1 KRSASNSNNS
11 FAISYRY
18 DKDKSGKQ
26 NQMSHS
32 YEFISRDTIIVK
44 KDSSRKIKNVYTIIV
59 DSTKVPT
66 NFFIFEDGDEGDP
79 KPLVIVDGKEDSLF
93 VKTHNPSVIKSI
105 TVLKD
110 AAAAALYG
118 ERAKNGVIIIATKG
132 ASREIKVSK
141 DTIVREKPLNFLTLL
156 QKEPKPLIVID
167 DEIQKNF
174 DINSLS
180 PDLIESVTILKD
192 STATKLYGE
201 QAKNGVIL
209 IKLKSWIIIEEKKP

>member
-1 KRSASNSNNS
+1 
-11 FAISYRY
+11 
-18 DKDKSGKQ
+18 
-26 NQMSHS
+26 
-32 YEFISRDTIIVK
+32 
-44 KDSSRKIKNVYTIIV
+44 
-59 DSTKVPT
+59 
-66 NFFIFEDGDEGDP
+66 
-79 KPLVIVDGKEDSLF
+79 
-93 VKTHNPSVIKSI
+93 
-105 TVLKD
+105 
-110 AAAAALYG
+110 
-118 ERAKNGVIIIATKG
+118 
-132 ASREIKVSK
+132 

>member
-1 KRSASNSNNS
+1 
-11 FAISYRY
+11 
-18 DKDKSGKQ
+18 
-26 NQMSHS
+26 
-32 YEFISRDTIIVK
+32 
-44 KDSSRKIKNVYTIIV
+44 
-59 DSTKVPT
+59 
-66 NFFIFEDGDEGDP
+66 
-79 KPLVIVDGKEDSLF
+79 
-93 VKTHNPSVIKSI
+93 SI